1 MKSFRYG
8 AAPIASESGSLSDG
22 DVDVIRVNSNLLN

>member
-8 AAPIASESGSLSDG
+8 APLIAYDSGSLSEG